1 MLWQTQWITGWM
13 FQVSF
18 MLIGKLTMTFLTGQS
33 RHIPKSWYT
42 DGGPEQGFW
51 CCFADGLLSQRL
63 KPELSLPVVPATI
76 QGINQRPG
84 RCQSCSSVEHVF
96 ARTPPVFGRSNA
108 TVITF
113 AIVNPNCTVNLF
125 FKQKNNWILV
135 SLTTKLQIKSFTIR
149 HSRSSLAYVERLWKP
164 FVHITWGKL
173 HFCNRHIVHFYM

>member
-42 DGGPEQGFW
+42 DGGPEQRFW

-96 ARTPPVFGRSNA
+96 ARTPPVFGQSNA